1 MCAEQDEINA
11 LKYRLDQ
18 YPGTLEEGFEWV
30 LENASDLL
38 AALDLSTAQTGLWEM
53 TRNISVRMEDRVS
66 RIIGRIRPE
75 IRRTMAYIQAH
86 LREKLSREQLSSLV
100 SFGDTYFSR
109 IFKAEVGM
117 SYTDYLLRAR
127 MLAAQ
132 DLLRS
137 TDMPISEIADACGFY
152 DASYF
157 IVQYREFYGETPRE
171 WREKNGETK
180 A

>member
-1 MCAEQDEINA
+1 
-11 LKYRLDQ
+11 
-18 YPGTLEEGFEWV
+18 
-30 LENASDLL
+30 
-38 AALDLSTAQTGLWEM
+38 
-53 TRNISVRMEDRVS
+53 
-66 RIIGRIRPE
+66 
-75 IRRTMAYIQAH
+75 
-86 LREKLSREQLSSLV
+86 
-100 SFGDTYFSR
+100 
-109 IFKAEVGM
+109 
-117 SYTDYLLRAR
+117 

-137 TDMPISEIADACGFY
+137 TDMPISEIAGACGFY

>member
-1 MCAEQDEINA
+1 
-11 LKYRLDQ
+11 
-18 YPGTLEEGFEWV
+18 
-30 LENASDLL
+30 
-38 AALDLSTAQTGLWEM
+38 
-53 TRNISVRMEDRVS
+53 
-66 RIIGRIRPE
+66 
-75 IRRTMAYIQAH
+75 MAYIQAH
-86 LREKLSREQLSSLV
+86 LREKLSREQLSSLAG
-100 SFGDTYFSR
+100 FGDTYFSR

-132 DLLRS
+132 DLLRN
-137 TDMPISEIADACGFY
+137 TDMPISKIADACGFY

-157 IVQYREFYGETPRE
+157 IGQYREFYGETPRE